1 MVELLQKDL
10 CQHAA
15 PPRTAAASVPDPAAG
30 HCQPT
35 PLLDTLKHS
44 QATLAQSLVGSL
56 LLSLGTWFAQYFVCA
71 LQESLFLQSC
81 GSSVIKSR

>member
-44 QATLAQSLVGSL
+44 QATLAQSLVDDSSFFLGPGAQKV
-56 LLSLGTWFAQYFVCA
+56 LSVPSK
-71 LQESLFLQSC
+71 SLFL
-81 GSSVIKSR
+81 